1 MAFISLE
8 GIDGAGKTTHLEWL
22 ADYLRA
28 RGVVATVT
36 REPGGTELGEALRAL
51 LLNRS
56 MQVDTE
62 ALLMYA
68 ARSEHIAQ
76 IIRPALE
83 RGEWVISDRYSDA
96 SFAYQCG
103 GRGIAEA
110 RLQTLETWVQQ
121 GLQPDLTLLFDV
133 EVPVAQQRVRNHVS
147 LDRFEQEQ
155 ADFFERVRTMYL
167 RRAQQFPQRF
177 RVVRT
182 DRSLTAIRE
191 EIAGFVERLLIS
203 T

>member
-62 ALLMYA
+62 ALLMFA

-76 IIRPALE
+76 VIRPALE

-110 RLQTLETWVQQ
+110 RVQTLETWVQQ